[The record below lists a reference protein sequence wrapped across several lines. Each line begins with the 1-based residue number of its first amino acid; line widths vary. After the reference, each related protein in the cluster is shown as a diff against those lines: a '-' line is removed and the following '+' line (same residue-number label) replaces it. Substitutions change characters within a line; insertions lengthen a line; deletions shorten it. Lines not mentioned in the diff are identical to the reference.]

1 MSGPGQVLV
10 LNAGS
15 SSLKYQVVDPA
26 SGAAPV
32 QGIVERIGSGAA
44 RLTHRDPGGT
54 SDRDLDADDH
64 LAALAAVHD
73 ALDGS
78 GIGERDLRAVGHRV
92 VHGGPRLTRAHLVD
106 DAVLAE
112 IEHLARLAPLHN
124 PPAVEGIRSARAAY
138 PCLPQVAAF
147 DTAFFAD
154 LPPAAATY
162 AVDRALL
169 EREEVRR
176 YGAHGISHEY
186 VAGEAAAL
194 LGRAPEVLSLVVLH
208 LGNGASA
215 AAVRGG
221 RPVDTSMGL
230 TPLEGLVMGTRAG
243 DLDPGILLHLMR
255 HAGLGLDELED
266 LLHHRSGLEG
276 MAGRHDFRDLLAAVD
291 AGDEAARTAY
301 DVYCHRLRKYV
312 GAYLAVLGGADAVV
326 FTAGVGEHVARVRA
340 DALDG
345 LSALGIEVD
354 PARNSSDDVGAR
366 LVSTDSSPVAVL
378 VVPTN
383 EELSIARQAAAVLA
397 GRL

>member
-1 MSGPGQVLV
+1 MAGQVLV

-32 QGIVERIGSGAA
+32 HGIVERIGSGSA
-44 RLTHRDPGGT
+44 RLTHSDASGEGT
-54 SDRDLDADDH
+54 QDLDADDH
-64 LAALAAVHD
+64 RAALAAVHD

-78 GIGERDLRAVGHRV
+78 GIGEPDLRAVGHRV

-138 PCLPQVAAF
+138 PGLPQVAAF
-147 DTAFFAD
+147 DTAFFAG
-154 LPPAAATY
+154 LPPVAATY
-162 AVDRALL
+162 AVDRTLL

-186 VAGEAAAL
+186 VAAEAARF
-194 LGRAPEVLSLVVLH
+194 LGRPETALVVLH

-215 AAVRGG
+215 AAVRAG

-255 HAGLGLDELED
+255 HADLDLDALED

-276 MAGRHDFRDLLAAVD
+276 LAGRHDFRDLLAAVD
-291 AGDEAARTAY
+291 GGDAAARTAY

-326 FTAGVGEHVARVRA
+326 FTAGIGEHVARLRA
-340 DALDG
+340 DALAG
-345 LSALGIEVD
+345 LTRLGISVD
-354 PARNSSDDVGAR
+354 PARNDAPTEGPRRISPDD
-366 LVSTDSSPVAVL
+366 SPVAVL

-383 EELSIARQAAAVLA
+383 EELSIARQAVTLL
-397 GRL
+397 G

>member
-1 MSGPGQVLV
+1 MAGQVLV

-32 QGIVERIGSGAA
+32 HGIVERIGSGSA
-44 RLTHRDPGGT
+44 RLTHADASGEGT
-54 SDRDLDADDH
+54 QDLDADDH
-64 LAALAAVHD
+64 RAALAAVHD

-78 GIGERDLRAVGHRV
+78 GIGEPDLRAVGHRV

-138 PCLPQVAAF
+138 PGLPQVAAF
-147 DTAFFAD
+147 DTAFFAG
-154 LPPAAATY
+154 LPPVAATY
-162 AVDRALL
+162 AVDRTLL

-186 VAGEAAAL
+186 VAAEAARF
-194 LGRAPEVLSLVVLH
+194 LGRPEAALVVLH

-215 AAVRGG
+215 AAVRAG

-255 HAGLGLDELED
+255 HAGLDLDALED

-326 FTAGVGEHVARVRA
+326 FTAGIGEHVARLRA
-340 DALDG
+340 DALAG
-345 LSALGIEVD
+345 LTRLGIAVD
-354 PARNSSDDVGAR
+354 PARNDAPAEGPRRISPDD
-366 LVSTDSSPVAVL
+366 SPVAVL

-383 EELSIARQAAAVLA
+383 EELSIARQAVALL
-397 GRL
+397 G